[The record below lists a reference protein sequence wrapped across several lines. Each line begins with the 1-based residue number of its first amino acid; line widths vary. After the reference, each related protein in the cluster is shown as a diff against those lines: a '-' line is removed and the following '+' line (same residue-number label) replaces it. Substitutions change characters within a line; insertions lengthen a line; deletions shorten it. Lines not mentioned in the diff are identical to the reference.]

1 MCSTVCKFLLLYL
14 FGQIDNFKSLQVV
27 LTFTFRGEL
36 LFFSNKITELVTR
49 NSEVANIHI
58 DKFRLLFM

>member
-27 LTFTFRGEL
+27 LTFAFRGEL

>member
-14 FGQIDNFKSLQVV
+14 FGQIGHFKTLQLV